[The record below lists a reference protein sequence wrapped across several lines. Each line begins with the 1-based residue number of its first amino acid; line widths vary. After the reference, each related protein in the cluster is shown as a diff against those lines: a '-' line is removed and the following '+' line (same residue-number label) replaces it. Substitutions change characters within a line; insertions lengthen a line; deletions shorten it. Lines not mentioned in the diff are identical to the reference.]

1 MPDQD
6 TKPTRIEESV
16 ETNQSLNFG
25 KILRTLVWVVPVII
39 VIVIVA
45 LALLGPSLGTV
56 YSNITPSI

>member
-25 KILRTLVWVVPVII
+25 KILRTLAWVLPVIVVIVII
-39 VIVIVA
+39 V
-45 LALLGPSLGTV
+45 LALLGPSVGNV
-56 YSNITPSI
+56 FSNIIPGM